1 MYQQQELLS
10 KLIIFCIQ
18 DDGKSRQKWVRFHF
32 QLQSLRGFTIHLKVA
47 LRTLGGGGGGEEF
60 SRDTAKEVL
69 CVLNVYWNLAVF
81 SVRIDTECFGVL
93 FGFVFK

>member
-32 QLQSLRGFTIHLKVA
+32 QPQLLRGFTIHLKVA
-47 LRTLGGGGGGEEF
+47 LRTLGGIQQGCCPGTVVCAAYQLEF
-60 SRDTAKEVL
+60 RIL
-69 CVLNVYWNLAVF
+69 
-81 SVRIDTECFGVL
+81 SVRIDTGGLVCCL
-93 FGFVFK
+93 LGFFFFK